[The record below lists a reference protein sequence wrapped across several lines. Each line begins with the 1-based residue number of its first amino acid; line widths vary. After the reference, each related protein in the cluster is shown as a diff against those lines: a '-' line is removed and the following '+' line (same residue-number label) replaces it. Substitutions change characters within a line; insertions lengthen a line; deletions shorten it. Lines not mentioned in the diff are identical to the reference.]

1 MTDQSQLERS
11 YRRLLALY
19 PRAFRAE
26 HGEEMLAVLMD
37 GARSGRRR
45 PGPADSVNL
54 AANALLMRV
63 RPDAPRS
70 TPTVFWAVRLMALG
84 AALELAALVTVVATR
99 GDLGAAI
106 ARHYPAMQTA
116 HVHHLVNTQVL
127 AVVVGAPIAAGLWL
141 FLAWANDRGH
151 GWARG
156 VFGAL
161 FALTSVSLLS
171 AFSQQAVTLAPAD
184 VIAGGA
190 VWLVAL
196 VSLLLIISPPSE
208 RHYRRG
214 ERDAGRSLDA
224 QPIRPADASFH

>member
-1 MTDQSQLERS
+1 MTDQSQLERR

-26 HGEEMLAVLMD
+26 HGEEMLTVLMA

-45 PGPADSVNL
+45 PGAGDSVNL
-54 AANALLMRV
+54 AASALLMRV
-63 RPDAPRS
+63 RPHAPRS

-84 AALELAALVTVVATR
+84 AVLEIAALVTVVATR
-99 GDLGAAI
+99 GDLSAAI
-106 ARHYPAMQTA
+106 AHHYPAMQTA

-156 VFGAL
+156 LFGVL

-171 AFSQQAVTLAPAD
+171 AISQHVLTLAPAD
-184 VIAGGA
+184 LIAGSA

-196 VSLLLIISPPSE
+196 LALALIISLPSE

-214 ERDAGRSLDA
+214 ARDSGRSLDA
-224 QPIRPADASFH
+224 RPIRPADASFH